1 MAPFPKIQA
10 SSAGTFFHKKPA
22 AAVLSDLKR
31 KARAFESKPVVTL
44 ATHDSPSANRE
55 KIISDVEKGVAQR
68 MCEDAAS
75 TASPTMSTVTTSS
88 AGSPI
93 SKCESPSQT
102 DICRKPLVICKG
114 EDTFKDRESYRKA
127 VGKII
132 EGKSCTSKAA
142 SAARPQ
148 GQPALPDK
156 ASASQSIPPGPPRM
170 CPPSPLPAPAATGIR
185 TCISD
190 GPSEPIPP
198 AVTQPIMEPPCPWPA
213 AATTNTMAACIS
225 DGSRKRGWDD
235 DKMTFVP
242 TRRLRTLSEAL
253 LRCEESSHT
262 MVGHCVQ
269 IGHHFQ
275 TEAEVLRAA
284 RVEIDRLLEDT
295 S

>member
-1 MAPFPKIQA
+1 M
-10 SSAGTFFHKKPA
+10 
-22 AAVLSDLKR
+22 
-31 KARAFESKPVVTL
+31 

-55 KIISDVEKGVAQR
+55 KIISDVENGVAQR

-170 CPPSPLPAPAATGIR
+170 CPPSPLPAAAATGIR

-190 GPSEPIPP
+190 GPSQPIP
-198 AVTQPIMEPPCPWPA
+198 AVGVQPIMEPTCPGPA
-213 AATTNTMAACIS
+213 APTTNTMSACIS
-225 DGSRKRGWDD
+225 DESRKRGRDGD
-235 DKMTFVP
+235 NMTSVP
-242 TRRLRTLSEAL
+242 THRLRTLSEAL
-253 LRCEESSHT
+253 LRLEESAHAT
-262 MVGHCVQ
+262 ARHCVQ
-269 IGHHFQ
+269 VGSHFQ
-275 TEAEVLRAA
+275 TEAQVLRAA